1 MTRQRLTP
9 LGIALAI
16 GVAVSMLR
24 IGGCRPLDLLD
35 LRVLDYRLLRRGAA
49 PAAPEVVIVAVDDA
63 SIAELGRWP
72 WSRALV
78 ARLIDAIAVGGPAV
92 IGVDLVQSEAT
103 AACTLDGLD
112 GALDDACRAAVRNAV
127 RGAQGDD
134 ARLADAVRGSQRT
147 VLGYF
152 FDKLHTERDD
162 GLDSER
168 HGPESAPAGETAYPL
183 VQRAPD
189 SRDDGMRKAE
199 VVTQNLPELVSAA
212 RGLGFFNFF
221 PDADGIFRHAPLAI
235 RFGDRVTMP
244 LSLAMLQVYWP
255 GQTPA
260 IRFGASGVESVR
272 LGAVAVPVEE
282 DGQLLVNY
290 RGAGR
295 SFLHIPAADVLAGRV
310 APATF
315 RDKLVLVGVTAVAVG
330 DVRAAPFDAVFPGV
344 EIHAT
349 VLDNILR
356 QDFIYRPRWVGSARA
371 GLADVAVIFALVLL
385 LDLALHPLRGRAGAL
400 VALGALAAYLVG
412 SQVLF
417 TRAGA
422 ALSVAYPALAIGLTY
437 LGISVQHYVV
447 ADREK
452 RQTRR
457 MLDLYLSP
465 SLAGFISER
474 PETLKLGG
482 EKSERTVLFSD
493 IKSFTSFAERL
504 EPEQLVELLNVYLG
518 EMTDIVFAHDGMLD
532 KYIGDGVMA
541 VWGAPLPQPDHAAR
555 ACRAALTMLVRLA
568 QLNARG
574 SARGWPTLSI
584 RIGLNSGP
592 MVFGNMGSSGHLSL
606 TVMGDNVN
614 LGSRLEG
621 INKLYGTTIIAS
633 QATVDLARDV
643 IVARELDLVRVKG
656 KAQTVRIYEV
666 LGPAETAA
674 RWSGLIEHF
683 HAGLAAYRARDWES
697 AIAAF
702 ERAIEARP
710 GDGPSDFYLRRCREH
725 LKTPAP
731 PTWEAVTTF
740 GEA

>member
-16 GVAVSMLR
+16 GVAVSVLR

-35 LRVLDYRLLRRGAA
+35 LRALDYRLLQRGAQ
-49 PAAPEVVIVAVDDA
+49 PAASEVVIVAVDDA
-63 SIAELGRWP
+63 SLKELGRWP

-78 ARLIDAIAVGGPAV
+78 ARLIDGIAAGGPAV
-92 IGVDLVQSEAT
+92 IGVDLVQSEAS
-103 AACTLDGLD
+103 AACTLEGLD
-112 GALDDACRAAVRNAV
+112 SNLDEACRAAVRNAV
-127 RGAQGDD
+127 RGTQSDD
-134 ARLADAVRGSQRT
+134 ARLADAVRASQRT

-152 FDKLHTERDD
+152 FDFERRDA
-162 GLDSER
+162 
-168 HGPESAPAGETAYPL
+168 ESAPSAETAYPL

-189 SRDDGMRKAE
+189 SRVDRVPRAA
-199 VVTQNLPELVSAA
+199 VATQNLPELVSAA
-212 RGLGFFNFF
+212 RGLGYFNFF

-244 LSLAMLQVYWP
+244 LSLAMLQLYWP
-255 GQTPA
+255 DRPPA
-260 IRFGASGVESVR
+260 IRFGAAGVDSVR
-272 LGAVAVPVEE
+272 LGPLALPVEE
-282 DGQLLVNY
+282 DGQLLIGY
-290 RGAGR
+290 RGPGGTLR
-295 SFLHIPAADVLAGRV
+295 HISAAAVLAGRV
-310 APATF
+310 PPETF
-315 RDKLVLVGVTAVAVG
+315 RDKLVLVGVTAVGVG

-356 QDFIYRPRWVGSARA
+356 QDFIYRPRWVGSVHA
-371 GLADVAVIFALVLL
+371 GLADVAVIFALVLV
-385 LDLALHPLRGRAGAL
+385 LDLALNPLRGRAGAL
-400 VALGALAAYLVG
+400 VALSALAAYLAG
-412 SQVLF
+412 SQLLF
-417 TRAGA
+417 TRTGA
-422 ALSVAYPALAIGLTY
+422 ALSVAYPALAIVLTY
-437 LGISVQHYVV
+437 LAISVQHYVV
-447 ADREK
+447 VDREK
-452 RQTRR
+452 RHTRR
-457 MLDLYLSP
+457 VLDLYLNP
-465 SLAGFISER
+465 SLARFVSDH

-518 EMTDIVFAHDGMLD
+518 EMTDIVFAQDGMLD

-541 VWGAPLPQPDHAAR
+541 VWGAPLPQADHAAR
-555 ACRAALTMLVRLA
+555 ACRAALTMVERLVE
-568 QLNARG
+568 LNARC
-574 SARGWPTLSI
+574 AERGWPTLSI

-621 INKLYGTTIIAS
+621 INKLYGSTIIAS
-633 QATVDLARDV
+633 QATVELARDV

-656 KAQTVRIYEV
+656 KAQSVRIYEV
-666 LGPAETAA
+666 LGPAPMEAQWTE
-674 RWSGLIEHF
+674 LIAQF
-683 HAGLAAYRARDWES
+683 HAGLAAYRARDWQS

-702 ERAIEARP
+702 ERARQARST
-710 GDGPSDFYLRRCREH
+710 DGPSELYLRRCREH
-725 LKTPAP
+725 LWTPPP